1 MIVIQGMPRFE
12 LREKMIDFLA
22 EKKLLGDILPHAM
35 SIPVCSR
42 SGDIIEP
49 LLRRQW
55 FVSMQEMA
63 SRAIEAVEKG
73 HLKIHPGHFEDR

>member
-1 MIVIQGMPRFE
+1 MINFLG
-12 LREKMIDFLA
+12 EK
-22 EKKLLGDILPHAM
+22 ELLGDILPHAM

-49 LLRRQW
+49 LLRPQW
-55 FVSMQEMA
+55 FVSMQQMA

-73 HLKIHPGHFEDR
+73 QLKIHPVHFEDRLCYY